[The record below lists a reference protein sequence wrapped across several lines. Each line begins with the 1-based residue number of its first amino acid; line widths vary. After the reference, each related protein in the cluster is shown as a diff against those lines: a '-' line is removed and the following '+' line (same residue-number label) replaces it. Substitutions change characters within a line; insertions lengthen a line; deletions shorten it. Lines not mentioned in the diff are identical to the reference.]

1 MGTAAS
7 FTGDLHEPSDG
18 GRPWFGGT
26 ESAEAQHDEEQ
37 RPDLGK
43 SFTVDVLWY
52 SSCKWTK
59 LNKVTKE
66 SDAGDAGLPLESYIS
81 PIQI

>member
-18 GRPWFGGT
+18 GRSWFGGT
-26 ESAEAQHDEEQ
+26 ESAEAQHDEKQ
-37 RPDLGK
+37 RLDVGE

-52 SSCKWTK
+52 PSCI
-59 LNKVTKE
+59 E
-66 SDAGDAGLPLESYIS
+66 ME
-81 PIQI
+81 